1 MACLKYSEVFIEIK
15 FVSNFGG
22 PLFTIKAIQLINRF
36 LFLLVNLLEKEFN
49 ALIVSYI
56 TNYLF
61 IIIYL
66 DMTKYSIEE

>member
-1 MACLKYSEVFIEIK
+1 MAYLKYSGVFIETK
-15 FVSNFGG
+15 FISNFGG
-22 PLFTIKAIQLINRF
+22 LLFTIKVIQLINRF

-49 ALIVSYI
+49 ALIINYI

-66 DMTKYSIEE
+66 GITKYSTKE